1 MKSRMGFQL
10 RQFPGMVLLS
20 PRIGHFRLTTV
31 KQRSQRH
38 NDVR

>member
-1 MKSRMGFQL
+1 
-10 RQFPGMVLLS
+10 MVLLS

-31 KQRSQRH
+31 KQRSQRN